1 MVSLDPRLLLPGA
14 SNWLQAFRR
23 AFYLTC
29 GIEAKD
35 LAAVKISSTSASLA
49 SKRVGKGFRH
59 ERKR

>member
-1 MVSLDPRLLLPGA
+1 MVSLEPRLLLPGA

-35 LAAVKISSTSASLA
+35 LAAVKRPRGGKNFVHQRFA
-49 SKRVGKGFRH
+49 RV
-59 ERKR
+59 